1 MQMEKA
7 QAASGGGGCL
17 TGVVRVP
24 VKIVA
29 VLVVLPV
36 RALWDLLVAG
46 ARGARRHVLAPLGRG
61 VGWVL
66 RQAWL
71 YVLRPLSLV
80 LFYWPWVGLWRYVV
94 VPVGGAAYT
103 YLLRPLGLGAA
114 WLCVAV
120 GRYVLVPV
128 GSGTGWVLRYVVV
141 LPAGW
146 LYRELLTPLGHGLR
160 WLVRGLCMV
169 VFVWPWVGLW
179 RYLLVPGGRGLAWVG
194 RHVLVPAGNGLAW
207 VGRYVLLPPLSLLYR
222 YVLLPL
228 GELLVGAWHIAGRIL
243 RALGRGLRRLW
254 RGWVARPAAWVYRQ
268 VATPVGHAVREVWR
282 TARAAVREARA
293 EVRRLLFGGPPGEP
307 ARSRARTLGSTTAA
321 DAAPAPEISPRKR
334 RG

>member
-1 MQMEKA
+1 MQMEKS
-7 QAASGGGGCL
+7 QAVPGGGGCL

-24 VKIVA
+24 VKVVA

-36 RALWDLLVAG
+36 RALWDLLVVG
-46 ARGARRHVLAPLGRG
+46 ARAAQRHVLAPLGRG
-61 VGWVL
+61 AGWVL
-66 RQAWL
+66 LRVWRYL
-71 YVLRPLSLV
+71 LRPLLLV
-80 LFYWPWVGLWRYVV
+80 LFYWPWVGLWRYLLA
-94 VPVGGAAYT
+94 PGYR
-103 YLLRPLGLGAA
+103 YLLRPLGLAAA
-114 WLCVAV
+114 WLCVAL

-128 GSGTGWVLRYVVV
+128 GTGIAWTLRHLVV
-141 LPAGW
+141 LPSGW
-146 LYRELLTPLGHGLR
+146 LYREVLTPVGHGLR
-160 WLVRGLCMV
+160 WLVRGLCTV

-179 RYLLVPGGRGLAWVG
+179 RY
-194 RHVLVPAGNGLAW
+194 VLVPVGHGLVWA
-207 VGRYVLLPPLSLLYR
+207 GRYVVLPPLSLLYR

-228 GELLVGAWHIAGRIL
+228 GEVLVAAWHIAGRIL

-254 RGWVARPAAWVYRQ
+254 RGWVARPAAWAYRQ

-293 EVRRLLFGGPPGEP
+293 EVRRVLFGGPPGEP

-321 DAAPAPEISPRKR
+321 DAAPAPEISLHER

>member
-7 QAASGGGGCL
+7 QAAPGGGGCL

-46 ARGARRHVLAPLGRG
+46 ARAARRHVLAPLGKAA
-61 VGWVL
+61 GWVVL
-66 RQAWL
+66 QVWL
-71 YVLRPLSLV
+71 YVLRPLGLV
-80 LFYWPWVGLWRYVV
+80 LFYWPWVGLWRYLV
-94 VPVGGAAYT
+94 VPVATVLYR
-103 YLLRPLGLGAA
+103 YLLRPLGLGTA
-114 WLCVAV
+114 WLCVAL
-120 GRYVLVPV
+120 GRYVLVPA
-128 GSGTGWVLRYVVV
+128 GTGIAWLLRHVVV
-141 LPAGW
+141 LPTGW
-146 LYRELLTPLGHGLR
+146 LYRAVLTPVGHGLR
-160 WLVRGLCMV
+160 WLVRGLCLV

-179 RYLLVPGGRGLAWVG
+179 RYLLVPAGRGLAW
-194 RHVLVPAGNGLAW
+194 A
-207 VGRYVLLPPLSLLYR
+207 GRYVLLPPLSLLYR

-228 GELLVGAWHIAGRIL
+228 GELLVSAWHVAGRIT
-243 RALGRGLRRLW
+243 RFLGRGLRRLW
-254 RGWVARPAAWVYRQ
+254 RAWVARPAAWVYRQ
-268 VATPVGHAVREVWR
+268 VATPVGHTVREVWR

-293 EVRRLLFGGPPGEP
+293 EVRRMLFGGPAGEP

-321 DAAPAPEISPRKR
+321 DAAPAPETSPRRR